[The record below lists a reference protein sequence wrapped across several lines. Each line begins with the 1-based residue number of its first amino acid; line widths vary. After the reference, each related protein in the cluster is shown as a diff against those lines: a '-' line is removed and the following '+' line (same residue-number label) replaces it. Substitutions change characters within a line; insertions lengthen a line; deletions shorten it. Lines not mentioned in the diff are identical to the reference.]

1 MNHDCFT
8 QNYMTAINVTLLMDN
23 LSEKGN
29 SSQEGNN
36 IQPLSCDK

>member
-8 QNYMTAINVTLLMDN
+8 QNFMTAINVTLLMDN

-29 SSQEGNN
+29 SSRKGNN
-36 IQPLSCDK
+36 IRPLSRDE